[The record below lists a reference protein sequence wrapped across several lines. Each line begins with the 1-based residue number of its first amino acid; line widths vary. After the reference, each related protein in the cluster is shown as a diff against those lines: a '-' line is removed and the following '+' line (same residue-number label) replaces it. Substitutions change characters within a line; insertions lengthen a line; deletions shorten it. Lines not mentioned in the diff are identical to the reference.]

1 MDFDDIRQQHANI
14 RRKIARCK
22 ASGDLKRL
30 LGLRDQLEWVRQNI
44 GEIKVEVRPI
54 RPVRVLRKSYSYEF
68 FLEGLL
74 IGPGSISECE
84 RKRA

>member
-1 MDFDDIRQQHANI
+1 MDFDDIRQQHKNI

-30 LGLRDQLEWVRQNI
+30 LGLRDQLEQVRQNI
-44 GEIKVEVRPI
+44 DEVKSECEPQQ
-54 RPVRVLRKSYSYEF
+54 VRTVSVFRRSYSYEF

-74 IGPGSISECE
+74 KGK
-84 RKRA
+84 RKEYAAH